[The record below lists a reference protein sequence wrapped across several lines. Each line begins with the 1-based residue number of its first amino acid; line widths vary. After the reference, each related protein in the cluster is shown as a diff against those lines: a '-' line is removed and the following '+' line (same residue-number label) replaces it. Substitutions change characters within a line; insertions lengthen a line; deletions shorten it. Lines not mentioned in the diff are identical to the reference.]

1 MTTQIEYTRQLD
13 WFSPADNPDAHVTIV
28 GVGGIGSFAAM
39 ALAKLGVPKL
49 TLVDYDEVEPHNLPN
64 QMFQTIDI
72 GRPKVEAV
80 EGAVYVVN
88 PECEVVTICGGL
100 GDGIV
105 PGAARP
111 AGVVV
116 SGLDSMEARADLW
129 GQLKY
134 ETAVPLYLDARLAGQ
149 QVILYA
155 ACPAKW
161 DDIQGYEATLHSDAE
176 GLNTACTA
184 RAVIDVGFAVASLI
198 TRAVRR
204 HYAGLPVERVAWL
217 DQESLVIRTQEQ
229 YA

>member
-28 GVGGIGSFAAM
+28 GVGGIGSFTAM

-49 TLVDYDEVEPHNLPN
+49 TLVDFDEVEAHNLPN
-64 QMFQTIDI
+64 QMFMPTHL
-72 GRPKVEAV
+72 GVEKVEAMEHFIDITNPDV
-80 EGAVYVVN
+80 EVERIVG
-88 PECEVVTICGGL
+88 PL
-100 GDGIV
+100 GDGITT
-105 PGAARP
+105 GTRP
-111 AGVVV
+111 AGVIV
-116 SGLDSMEARADLW
+116 SGLDSMAARADLW

-149 QVILYA
+149 QVILYG
-155 ACPAKW
+155 ACPSQY
-161 DDIQGYEATLHSDAE
+161 DDIQGYEATLHSDEE
-176 GLNTACTA
+176 GLDTACTA